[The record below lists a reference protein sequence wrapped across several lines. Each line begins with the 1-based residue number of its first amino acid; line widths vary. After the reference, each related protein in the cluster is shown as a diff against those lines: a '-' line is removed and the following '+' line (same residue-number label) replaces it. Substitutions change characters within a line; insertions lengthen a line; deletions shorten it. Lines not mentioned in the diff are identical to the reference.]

1 MIIKRWDAS
10 LTTPAWVNE
19 SPKTTASSIFTNSVF
34 NVGLFDGNSKLK
46 PEYLPDAAL
55 GGLTLIADINNSAV
69 DTEQKLVDLIHAQ
82 FIQTQIK
89 ANVGKYWIASQA
101 VTGIMATAKVQT
113 TTGSKFYCIDFTAFK
128 EEDQAGGQTT
138 APDLEAGDWLII
150 TSVSGDGTSDIPYR
164 VELSVINNTYQDATH
179 TARGI
184 VKLFS
189 NAPQP
194 TAANAVTDTADKTY
208 GIQFNGDG
216 QLVVNVPWVNTV
228 YTHATH
234 NGTGAA
240 GVETTLT
247 DITLIDSLS
256 LTNGHI
262 DSFTHRKLV
271 AGTNVTITP
280 ASNGNITIASQDT
293 TYVCATTS
301 TFGLVKLSHDKLA
314 AAVTTQ
320 PASDTAA
327 RYYGVQATTGDQ
339 LIVNVPWV
347 NTTYVAATDA
357 VLGLVKLG
365 YAQANT
371 QVVVSLPVEA
381 SKASA
386 RQYGIQIDGSG
397 NASVYVPW
405 TDNNTT
411 YSAGNGIALNGSNQ
425 FSVAAGIGLTQEASG
440 LKMTQPYLSQAAAS
454 TPVADYQVAN
464 NLWFAF

>member
-19 SPKTTASSIFTNSVF
+19 SPKTTASSIYTNSVF

-82 FIQTQIK
+82 FVQTQIK

-101 VTGIMATAKVQT
+101 VTGIMGTAKVQT
-113 TTGSKFYCIDFTAFK
+113 TTGAKFYCIDFTAYK
-128 EEDQAGGQTT
+128 EEDQAGGETT

-150 TSVSGDGTSDIPYR
+150 TSVSGSGTTDIPYR

-189 NAPQP
+189 NEPQA

-216 QLVVNVPWVNTV
+216 QLVVNVPWENTNTT
-228 YTHATH
+228 YT
-234 NGTGAA
+234 A
-240 GVETTLT
+240 G
-247 DITLIDSLS
+247 SGLS
-256 LTNGHI
+256 LT
-262 DSFTHRKLV
+262 
-271 AGTNVTITP
+271 GTEFANTAPDQTVVLTGEGATTITGDYP
-280 ASNGNITIASQDT
+280 NFTISSTNT
-293 TYVCATTS
+293 TYTCATTS

-320 PASDTAA
+320 AASDTAA

-347 NTTYVAATDA
+347 NTQYAVATDS

-365 YAQANT
+365 YDQANT
-371 QVVVSLPVEA
+371 QGLVSLPVEA
-381 SKASA
+381 SKESA
-386 RQYGIQIDGSG
+386 RQYGIQIDSSG

-405 TDNNTT
+405 VNTNTT

-425 FSVAAGIGLTQEASG
+425 FSVAAGIGLTQVASG
-440 LKMTQPYLSQAAAS
+440 LKMTQPHLSQAASSA
-454 TPVADYQVAN
+454 PADDYEVAN